1 MKSKIKLL
9 LKEPVEDSIIEFSIL
24 EVQDYIKNYCNIKAV
39 PIALEITI
47 IKIAIDLINYD
58 YIESNEIKSLN
69 QGDTSI
75 TYNIKYKTR
84 EDIFINY
91 NKILSRFRK
100 VKR

>member
-1 MKSKIKLL
+1 MKEKIKSL

-24 EVQDYIKNYCNIKAV
+24 EVEDYIKNYCNRDEIPKE
-39 PIALEITI
+39 LDITI

-58 YIESNEIKSLN
+58 SSENDIKSLN

-75 TYNIKYKTR
+75 TFNIKYKTR
-84 EDIFINY
+84 EDVFINY

-100 VKR
+100 VKK